1 MNDAI
6 QFTSEL
12 VNLSRS
18 KDLVVAMCVIG
29 ASAIA
34 VSVLWHFLSRHND
47 GRTHNARTIIFL
59 FGVFMIAVSFLFSSP
74 FGTSTFGGATEGI
87 SEVSSEGDE
96 YSLINSSVQKS
107 LKSEG
112 YAVVK
117 SSDKPQSRVR
127 IGDGDNTSFD
137 VVKLDKNGN
146 VPSSYDNP
154 ASCVVNPVSVKDDT
168 SSFYSVMQSKA
179 TLTYTMKCES
189 AETVKAGTTLKA
201 PDHVFEL
208 GQE

>member
-29 ASAIA
+29 SVAIA
-34 VSVLWHFLSRHND
+34 ASVLWHFLSRHHD
-47 GRTHNARTIIFL
+47 GRSHNARTIIFL
-59 FGVFMIAVSFLFSSP
+59 FGFFMISVSFLFSLF
-74 FGTSTFGGATEGI
+74 FGASISGGATKGI
-87 SEVSSEGDE
+87 SKVSSEGDE
-96 YSLINSSVQKS
+96 YSLNNSSVQES

-117 SSDKPQSRVR
+117 SSDRPQSRVR

-189 AETVKAGTTLKA
+189 AEAAKAGTALEA